1 MIISEYNSLY
11 QLNWR
16 GHIIMKSSS
25 ISSNWSGAFYC
36 ISFSVSFTVHS
47 MEWRWFYCT
56 NHVELVLITDTM
68 KGYKI
73 AFREPARCE
82 SQLFLLLLTD
92 YEKQLERK
100 WNQFLNIGNY
110 VNVLDAKRLLLWSR
124 WHSVYEHLAKFI
136 LILKEYQEMF
146 SEENTLLNDKQLPR
160 VSHIC
165 QL

>member
-100 WNQFLNIGNY
+100 WNQSLNIGNY
-110 VNVLDAKRLLLWSR
+110 VNVLDAKRLLLWSLVVMTQR
-124 WHSVYEHLAKFI
+124 IWTFGEVYFNFK
-136 LILKEYQEMF
+136 
-146 SEENTLLNDKQLPR
+146 R
-160 VSHIC
+160 VSRDVQRREYIAKW
-165 QL
+165 